1 MKIENKKVGM
11 KIQKNGGIFFF
22 LIALAFTSS
31 PLLANID
38 LYEFSNEENELRYKS
53 LTKELR
59 CPKCQ
64 NQDIADSNA
73 PIASDMR
80 REVHRLLEAGQDDHT
95 IVGFMVDRF
104 GEFVHYKP
112 TVKPATYLL
121 WYGPWALLV
130 FGVVVIVFMVGRR
143 ASNQKQ
149 EASEKVAQED
159 NDKQDK
165 EKQSNGKKSA
175 VLDQHEQVEQLLSR
189 FKDD

>member
-1 MKIENKKVGM
+1 MKERVGM
-11 KIQKNGGIFFF
+11 KIQKNGGMLFF

-31 PLLANID
+31 SLLASID
-38 LYEFSNEENELRYKS
+38 LYEFSTEENQLRYKE

-80 REVHRLLEAGQDDHT
+80 REVHRLLEEGQDNRS
-95 IVGFMVDRF
+95 IISFMVDRF
-104 GEFVHYKP
+104 GEFVSYKP
-112 TVKPATYLL
+112 QVKPATYLL

-130 FGVVVIVFMVGRR
+130 FGVLIIIVMASRR
-143 ASNQKQ
+143 ASNQKT
-149 EASEKVAQED
+149 SEKVAQEVKGKNTQD
-159 NDKQDK
+159 IKDKDKQ
-165 EKQSNGKKSA
+165 SA
-175 VLDQHEQVEQLLSR
+175 PLDQHEQVEQLLSR